1 MHFGAKGRLTHLRI
15 SWPRLENTQCINMV
29 LPMADCRDQ
38 HPQCRRHGWH
48 QDEDWHQDDD
58 KADEE
63 WLKLSRISISSMT
76 PLAAFKQLIC
86 SSNASLTF
94 VMNTTPFCSCL
105 PQMTKLS
112 RRSMI
117 ASRLTGI
124 SPSVRPAA
132 FANLLLPLGAGGRQ
146 EEQGTSLELRAACSF
161 QPYYPP
167 SPAPSRAGHACQ
179 SPS

>member
-1 MHFGAKGRLTHLRI
+1 
-15 SWPRLENTQCINMV
+15 MV
-29 LPMADCRDQ
+29 LLMADCRDQ

-63 WLKLSRISISSMT
+63 WPKLSRISISSMT

-105 PQMTKLS
+105 QQMTKLS

-124 SPSVRPAA
+124 SPSVR
-132 FANLLLPLGAGGRQ
+132 LELGGRQ
-146 EEQGTSLELRAACSF
+146 EEQGASLELRAACPF
-161 QPYYPP
+161 QPYSPP
-167 SPAPSRAGHACQ
+167 SPAPSLAGHTCQ
-179 SPS
+179 SPP